1 VVPPPP
7 AEEPLAFSRLTF
19 LTTAIVI
26 APVAVS
32 GQGVDTSIAI
42 APRMAAGPPCV
53 QDRSQLI
60 DGLKRE
66 SMEPSALQM
75 IIPPMENMPRIRNP
89 VDVLMHV
96 TVEGVVDS
104 VVVRGIADSAYAAR
118 VRQSSFGMRF
128 RPARRNGCLIADW
141 FRVTFTF
148 PDRR

>member
-1 VVPPPP
+1 MDGRMRRWLP
-7 AEEPLAFSRLTF
+7 ALALVMVFCPR
-19 LTTAIVI
+19 
-26 APVAVS
+26 AVS
-32 GQGVDTSIAI
+32 GQAADTSIAI

-53 QDRSQLI
+53 QDRSQLV

-66 SMEPSALQM
+66 SMGPSALQM

-104 VVVRGIADSAYAAR
+104 VVVTGIADSAYAAR